1 MLQFIW
7 TFGHEDLSGVTTS
20 RFVVPI
26 RLKRHRTTAA
36 IHVYVGRHTPVCR
49 TRYTCIAAAKRQ
61 R

>member
-7 TFGHEDLSGVTTS
+7 TFGHEDLSGVPT
-20 RFVVPI
+20 RYFVLSI
-26 RLKRHRTTAA
+26 RLERHRTTAA